1 MAEPRDDSLAILA
14 STLRRLGPHPPP
26 PPVTTPQG
34 PPPPTPHPPPPPPE
48 PEPPPPP
55 PSPSPPPGVAGEP
68 NRPPPPPPPEPSP
81 PPPPLP
87 PPPPPPR
94 AGSEGEP
101 SCTLRAPVAPS
112 AMAAADAAAP
122 QPLLEPQQLV
132 WDLRPLRD
140 SGGEAAEEI
149 ELCADCG
156 PFARRRVR
164 VTLAVCRELS
174 TPCFGGGGPA
184 IVSLLPPPPPPP
196 RHTAGG
202 GGAAAP
208 SPPPPCSAL
217 GALSRQRLS
226 PRPWGVVIEYTG
238 GGACASDGAKAR
250 VTYEMVCAPS
260 EPRLLRLLNV
270 SSPDSCAW
278 TARVASPLAC
288 PRLLPARTP
297 PDAWV
302 GAWPAASTWA
312 GGWWGD
318 SSAAGLPL
326 APRPAPLAYNPYAC
340 VAGGARA
347 CECPDGASV
356 LHGAARCQLV
366 AGGSFWLP
374 CECAPDLSR
383 AGDYTRRVAA
393 VAAAGALV
401 GVAVAVCFV
410 RWARRPVGTR
420 RQRRRAEHQK
430 LVG

>member
-1 MAEPRDDSLAILA
+1 MLRGCEVPANRD
-14 STLRRLGPHPPP
+14 
-26 PPVTTPQG
+26 
-34 PPPPTPHPPPPPPE
+34 
-48 PEPPPPP
+48 
-55 PSPSPPPGVAGEP
+55 
-68 NRPPPPPPPEPSP
+68 
-81 PPPPLP
+81 
-87 PPPPPPR
+87 
-94 AGSEGEP
+94 GSQ
-101 SCTLRAPVAPS
+101 VI
-112 AMAAADAAAP
+112 
-122 QPLLEPQQLV
+122 
-132 WDLRPLRD
+132 DLRPVRARSHDFAVPVELCC
-140 SGGEAAEEI
+140 GAAAGAAGEVRFAPSCATRRAEER
-149 ELCADCG
+149 
-156 PFARRRVR
+156 ARRASAGG
-164 VTLAVCRELS
+164 TGAAPPGDAVLRRRRARD
-174 TPCFGGGGPA
+174 PW
-184 IVSLLPPPPPPP
+184 LLPPPPPCRHPP
-196 RHTAGG
+196 PLGARRALAPAAVAAAVGRGHRVHGRRRVRVRRREGSRHLRDGMRAV
-202 GGAAAP
+202 GAA
-208 SPPPPCSAL
+208 
-217 GALSRQRLS
+217 
-226 PRPWGVVIEYTG
+226 
-238 GGACASDGAKAR
+238 
-250 VTYEMVCAPS
+250 
-260 EPRLLRLLNV
+260 RLLNV

-383 AGDYTRRVAA
+383 AAEYTRRVAA

-401 GVAVAVCFV
+401 GVAVAVWFV

-420 RQRRRAEHQK
+420 RQRRRAVAREAGERARSALRVCPHSSCRFGPTARRSARV
-430 LVG
+430 LSSLLRSSA